1 MKTARFLTGIA
12 TLLLMGA
19 CCSEP
24 HSRLTKTTWDNFA
37 LDSSWEF
44 EYVNFTFT
52 TGDEVKA
59 VFLEY
64 NSPNR
69 KTTGTYS
76 YDDATGRA
84 EVVLDGDTTVC
95 TVSGD
100 HLRFYSPDSVLYVLK
115 KRSRYHKP
123 GF

>member
-1 MKTARFLTGIA
+1 MKIARLLTGIA
-12 TLLLMGA
+12 VLGLMAA
-19 CCSEP
+19 CCSDP
-24 HSRLTKTTWDNFA
+24 RFRLAKTTWDTFA
-37 LDSSWEF
+37 LNTSWEF

-52 TGDEVKA
+52 TADEVKA

-69 KTTGTYS
+69 QATGTYS
-76 YDDATGRA
+76 YDASTGRA
-84 EVVLDGDTTVC
+84 EVVLDGDTTLC
-95 TVSGD
+95 TVSGKS
-100 HLRFYSPDSVLYVLK
+100 LRFYSPDSVLYVLK